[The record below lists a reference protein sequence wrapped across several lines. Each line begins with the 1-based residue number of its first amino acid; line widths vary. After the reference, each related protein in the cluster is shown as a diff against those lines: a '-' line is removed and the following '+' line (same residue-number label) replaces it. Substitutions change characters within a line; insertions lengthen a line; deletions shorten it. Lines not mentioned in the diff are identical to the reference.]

1 MAAPSR
7 LWNDV
12 TFNSDGEE
20 SDEGDVE
27 ILHVNHNRNNLND
40 DILLNHSSDIEDGV
54 ESDNA
59 ISDNDNLDEDDNLVL
74 RPMREHRQP
83 KYLQDYETEF

>member
-20 SDEGDVE
+20 SDEGDGE
-27 ILHVNHNRNNLND
+27 ILHVNQNRNNLND
-40 DILLNHSSDIEDGV
+40 DIPLNQPSDIEDGV
-54 ESDNA
+54 ESDR
-59 ISDNDNLDEDDNLVL
+59 LVT
-74 RPMREHRQP
+74 MMTWM
-83 KYLQDYETEF
+83 KMTI

>member
-20 SDEGDVE
+20 SDEGDGE
-27 ILHVNHNRNNLND
+27 ILHVNQNRNNLND
-40 DILLNHSSDIEDGV
+40 DILLNQLSDIEDGV
-54 ESDNA
+54 ESDR
-59 ISDNDNLDEDDNLVL
+59 LVT
-74 RPMREHRQP
+74 MMTWM
-83 KYLQDYETEF
+83 KMTI

>member
-20 SDEGDVE
+20 SDEGDGE
-27 ILHVNHNRNNLND
+27 ILHVNQNRNNLND
-40 DILLNHSSDIEDGV
+40 DILLNQPSDIEDGV
-54 ESDNA
+54 ESDR
-59 ISDNDNLDEDDNLVL
+59 LVT
-74 RPMREHRQP
+74 MMTWM
-83 KYLQDYETEF
+83 KMTI

>member
-20 SDEGDVE
+20 SDEGDGE
-27 ILHVNHNRNNLND
+27 ILHVNQNRNNLND
-40 DILLNHSSDIEDGV
+40 AILLNQPSDIEDGV
-54 ESDNA
+54 ESDR
-59 ISDNDNLDEDDNLVL
+59 LVT
-74 RPMREHRQP
+74 MMTWM
-83 KYLQDYETEF
+83 KMTI